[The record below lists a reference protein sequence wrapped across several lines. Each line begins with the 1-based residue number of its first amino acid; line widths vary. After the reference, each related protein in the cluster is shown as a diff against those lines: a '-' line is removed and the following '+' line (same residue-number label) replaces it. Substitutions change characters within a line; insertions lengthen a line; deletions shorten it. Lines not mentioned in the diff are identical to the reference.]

1 MKVKICGLKTKMAV
15 DHAVGN
21 GADFLGF
28 VFAAS
33 KREVD
38 PKTVREIT
46 IDVPILV
53 KKVGVFV
60 SPTLEEVE
68 AIIEEAGLDMV
79 QVHGEQLKE
88 KTSIPMISAI
98 PVDGTDYA
106 LVLQESTPDY
116 LLFDAPPQEYI
127 GGNGLVFDWERLDL
141 SALREQK
148 IIIAGGL
155 TPENVQAAVKHFK
168 PYALDVSSGVETNGE
183 KDLTKITNFIRNAK
197 EEI

>member
-1 MKVKICGLKTKMAV
+1 MKVKICGLKNKLAV
-15 DHAVGN
+15 DHAVAN

-46 IDVPILV
+46 VDVPNSV

-60 SPTLEEVE
+60 SPTLDEVE
-68 AIIEEAGLDMV
+68 AIIEAAGLDLV

-88 KTSIPMISAI
+88 KASVPMISAL
-98 PVDGTDYA
+98 PVDGTDY
-106 LVLQESTPDY
+106 VLTLQDATPDY
-116 LLFDAPPQEYI
+116 LLFDAPPQEFI
-127 GGNGLVFDWERLDL
+127 GGNGVVFDWDRLDL
-141 SALREQK
+141 SALNEQK

-155 TPENVQAAVKHFK
+155 TPENVQAAVKHFR